1 MLSQKLT
8 SALRTYIDGKECIE
22 KDSQWKWKPKEW
34 KNSYTYICKIDL
46 CPVARI
52 RVEGHYKMKW
62 VSPTT
67 GQPFVNI
74 NKLKLEAPKYTK
86 HILNYLKGERDNNIK
101 TVGDFN
107 ISLSRMYRLLKD
119 KLRSVELKV
128 YIK

>member
-1 MLSQKLT
+1 
-8 SALRTYIDGKECIE
+8 
-22 KDSQWKWKPKEW
+22 
-34 KNSYTYICKIDL
+34 
-46 CPVARI
+46 
-52 RVEGHYKMKW
+52 MKW

-107 ISLSRMYRLLKD
+107 ISFSRMYRLLKD

>member
-1 MLSQKLT
+1 
-8 SALRTYIDGKECIE
+8 
-22 KDSQWKWKPKEW
+22 
-34 KNSYTYICKIDL
+34 
-46 CPVARI
+46 
-52 RVEGHYKMKW
+52 MKW
-62 VSPTT
+62 VSPTK

-86 HILNYLKGERDNNIK
+86 HILNYLKGEIDNNIK

-119 KLRSVELKV
+119 KLSVELKL